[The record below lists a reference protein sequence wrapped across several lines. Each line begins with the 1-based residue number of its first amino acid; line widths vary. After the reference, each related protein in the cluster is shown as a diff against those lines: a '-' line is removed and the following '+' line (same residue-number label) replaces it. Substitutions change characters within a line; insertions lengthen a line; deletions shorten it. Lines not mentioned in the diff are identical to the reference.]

1 MRTMHI
7 ENFRLRHAGRVGA
20 TLAIAVS
27 AFVLATLV
35 PVEAH
40 QAPAATVAPTAG
52 PLVDSSSLIGSTV
65 RNADGKDVGKIDRL
79 MIDPATG
86 RVTYAVI
93 VVGSTLGMGGKNVAL
108 PWTNVK
114 LTQGNDQSLIVVVEQ
129 QVLDRAPSDRRDQ
142 APAASPS
149 TAPGT
154 PAPSGTP
161 PRQ

>member
-1 MRTMHI
+1 MRIRHART
-7 ENFRLRHAGRVGA
+7 FRLRLAGRIGA
-20 TLAIAVS
+20 TLAVAAS
-27 AFVLATLV
+27 ALVFATLAR
-35 PVEAH
+35 VEA
-40 QAPAATVAPTAG
+40 QQPAPQTAAPAAG

-65 RNADGKDVGKIDRL
+65 RNAEGKDVGRIDRL

-108 PWTNVK
+108 PWANVR
-114 LTQGNDQSLIVVVEQ
+114 LTQANDQSLIVVVEQ

-142 APAASPS
+142 TPAASPP
-149 TAPGT
+149 TTPGT

>member
-1 MRTMHI
+1 MRTMHAPK
-7 ENFRLRHAGRVGA
+7 FRPRLAGRIAA
-20 TLAIAVS
+20 TLTVAASALVLVS
-27 AFVLATLV
+27 VAR
-35 PVEAH
+35 VEA
-40 QAPAATVAPTAG
+40 QQPAPPTAAPTAG

-65 RNADGKDVGKIDRL
+65 RNPEGKDVGKIDRL

-108 PWTNVK
+108 PWANVK

-142 APAASPS
+142 SPAASPP
-149 TAPGT
+149 TT

>member
-7 ENFRLRHAGRVGA
+7 EDFRLRHAGRVCA

-27 AFVLATLV
+27 AYVLAPLV
-35 PVEAH
+35 PVEA
-40 QAPAATVAPTAG
+40 QPPAATVAPTAG

-65 RNADGKDVGKIDRL
+65 RNADGKDVGKLDRL

-93 VVGSTLGMGGKNVAL
+93 VVGSTLGMGGKSVAL

-129 QVLDRAPSDRRDQ
+129 QMLDRAPSDRRDQ